1 MMASMHADQSDQGRA
16 TQVLW
21 APGVLVDRDCLH
33 LGGAGLVLQG
43 GCVQECVPGLSAAR
57 RRARHWGVE
66 LRDLG
71 RGLLT
76 PGLVNAHSHL
86 ELHDLAGEVSAKGGF
101 GAWVASLMALRAA
114 REPEELA
121 RGVQLGAQRLAETG
135 TTALGD
141 IDSLG
146 LSRAALGA
154 SGLRVVHYLE
164 ALDAGDPARTAGV
177 LQGLQ
182 AAHPESGLLHG
193 GLAPHAPYTVSPEL
207 WRGLGELASRTGL
220 AVTVHWAETAAEVD
234 WLAGRGGPL
243 AGLLGTP
250 PGPTGLELIEAAGLL
265 GPKTSLVHGNLPA
278 PGELARLAAAGC
290 VLVHCPGTHAFFERE
305 PFPLEHYLDA
315 GVCLAL
321 GTDSSA
327 SNTDLDMRA
336 EMRALRA
343 AHPGIDPGVVWQM
356 ATLGSARA
364 LGLEV
369 GSLEPGQGADMAWF
383 DVEGVGAQEVLETLT
398 GELPAVLGSWVSG
411 VSWRA
416 SAGAP

>member
-1 MMASMHADQSDQGRA
+1 M
-16 TQVLW
+16 QVLW
-21 APGVLVDRDCLH
+21 APGVLVDRERMH
-33 LGGAGLVLQG
+33 LAGAGLVLEG
-43 GCVQECVPGLSAAR
+43 GLVQECVPGLAAAR
-57 RRARHWGVE
+57 RRARHLGVE
-66 LRDLG
+66 LQDLG

-86 ELHDLAGEVSAKGGF
+86 ELHDLAGQVPATGGF

-114 REPEELA
+114 RQPEELV
-121 RGVQLGAQRLAETG
+121 RGVRQGLQCLAESG

-146 LSRAALGA
+146 LSGPALAA

-164 ALDAGDPARTAGV
+164 ALDAGDSARTAGV
-177 LQGLQ
+177 LESMQ
-182 AAHPESGLLHG
+182 AAQGGQALLQG

-207 WRGLGELASRTGL
+207 WRGLGQLASKRGL
-220 AVTVHWAETAAEVD
+220 AVTVHWAETEAEVD

-250 PGPTGLELIEAAGLL
+250 PGPTGLDLIEAAGLL
-265 GPKTSLVHGNLPA
+265 GPSTSLVHGNLPA
-278 PGELARLAAAGC
+278 VGEVQRLAAAGC

-305 PFPLEHYLDA
+305 AFPLERYQEA

-327 SNTDLDMRA
+327 SNTGLDMRA
-336 EMRALRA
+336 EMGALRA
-343 AHPGIDPGVVWQM
+343 AHPGISPGDVWQM

-364 LGLEV
+364 LGLKV
-369 GSLEPGQGADMAWF
+369 GSLEPGQGADLAWF
-383 DVEGVGAQEVLETLT
+383 DVEGLGAQEVLETLT
-398 GELPAVLGSWVSG
+398 GGLPDVLGTWVSG
-411 VSWRA
+411 VSRRA